1 MAKSQATFMKKQRE
15 KNRQK
20 KKDEKAERK
29 QERKEC
35 STGGALENMMAYVNE
50 FGELTSIPPDQQRRD
65 ALSEPHDPAT
75 RGVEHV
81 K

>member
-29 QERKEC
+29 QERKEY
-35 STGGALENMMAYVNE
+35 STGGGLENMMAYVNE
-50 FGELTSIPPDQQRRD
+50 FGELTSEKPENYGKSST
-65 ALSEPHDPAT
+65 AA
-75 RGVEHV
+75 
-81 K
+81 